1 MARSSRVADS
11 TPNNTNK
18 QATTALAAALSNST
32 KTTSFPDNLD
42 KVDHWMAF
50 RINSSELLRKADFP
64 VTSDIHRVFLPLPVQ
79 FSTAYNQSYASG
91 GLGPLGAA
99 GADVGKGVKS
109 LVDTGSVGG
118 AIDKIKNKFG
128 SIDKALAGVKSLA
141 SSASDTG
148 VAAGINILTGLD
160 PTGAAKAA
168 LGGAGI
174 AVNPYMAMLY
184 ESPSLRTHQFNWKLV
199 AKNYN
204 ESLNIYRIIKL
215 FKYHSA
221 PEIPT
226 TTGMGGLLKY
236 PQQFDVDVHHQDF
249 LYNIGPSVLTGMS
262 VDYHP
267 DGILYHVVEGG
278 NEDNPNES
286 EKLPVSVQLSITL
299 QEVSIVT
306 KTEIEKYDR

>member
-91 GLGPLGAA
+91 GIGALGEIAA
-99 GADVGKGVKS
+99 NVGKEVNSAVQAGN
-109 LVDTGSVGG
+109 
-118 AIDKIKNKFG
+118 IDSIKNKFNMQTLKEVG
-128 SIDKALAGVKSLA
+128 KKAADAGVA
-141 SSASDTG
+141 IG
-148 VAAGINILTGLD
+148 AGMATAIPGLGD
-160 PTGAAKAA
+160 IAKAGMA
-168 LGGAGI
+168 GAGI
-174 AVNPYMAMLY
+174 AVNPYLAMIY

>member
-91 GLGPLGAA
+91 GIGASGEIA
-99 GADVGKGVKS
+99 ANVGKEVNSAVQAGN
-109 LVDTGSVGG
+109 
-118 AIDKIKNKFG
+118 IDSIKNKFNMQTLKEVG
-128 SIDKALAGVKSLA
+128 KKAADAGVA
-141 SSASDTG
+141 IG
-148 VAAGINILTGLD
+148 AGMATAIPGLGD
-160 PTGAAKAA
+160 IAKAGMA
-168 LGGAGI
+168 GAGI
-174 AVNPYMAMLY
+174 AVNPYLAMIY

-221 PEIPT
+221 PEIST

-236 PQQFDVDVHHQDF
+236 PQQFDVDVHHQDY

>member
-11 TPNNTNK
+11 TPNNTSK
-18 QATTALAAALSNST
+18 EATTALAAALSNPT

-91 GLGPLGAA
+91 GIGALGEISAN
-99 GADVGKGVKS
+99 VGKEVNSAVQAGN
-109 LVDTGSVGG
+109 
-118 AIDKIKNKFG
+118 IDSIKNKFNMQDVG
-128 SIDKALAGVKSLA
+128 KKTTDASVAIGADMAIATPALGKY
-141 SSASDTG
+141 
-148 VAAGINILTGLD
+148 
-160 PTGAAKAA
+160 AKAGMA
-168 LGGAGI
+168 GAGI
-174 AVNPYMAMLY
+174 AVNPYLAMIY

-236 PQQFDVDVHHQDF
+236 PQQFDVDVHHQDY